1 MGMVYG
7 SEEMR
12 KEIYDMLTNAGHARL
27 LSTQIN
33 ATTALSVCVRPLT
46 YDVVL
51 GEKNIVSCNCPENAI
66 TIYMAMMADFKGDIY
81 NG

>member
-1 MGMVYG
+1 MGMVYEL
-7 SEEMR
+7 EEMK
-12 KEIYDMLTNAGHARL
+12 KEINDILLKAGYAQL

-33 ATTALSVCVRPLT
+33 ATTALSVCIRPLT

-51 GEKNIVSCNCPENAI
+51 GEKNIVSCNCPENAV
-66 TIYMAMMADFKGDIY
+66 TIYKAMMADFKGDIY